1 MNNQPCYN
9 TLAAIKTFLTELPPA
24 GATTYSTIML
34 GKILLESVID
44 ATPVVIALLN
54 EAEQVIL
61 GNQKYQKLTTE
72 FAGHEPATLLL
83 AVIKENLGEQWLHFR
98 QEQGYFSE
106 QEVRI
111 DPGGYHYPHWF
122 ICSGT
127 WFRETGTTNT
137 TAIDTPY
144 YLLLVANDVTLLK
157 RQQEEIRLNALR
169 ALLAEEELTE
179 GLRETLAG
187 AIHQLELPMN
197 LMVAALNRLQQRAK
211 TSGTEDSLCSIL
223 QETIANSH
231 EALNHLSQ
239 GMSVSDSQKEIA
251 TPVNLNE
258 LIHEVLTIFTYRL
271 LAAGIVVDWQPAL
284 VLPSL
289 LGHAKRLRN
298 MFKQLIDNAIDA
310 MKSNRQQRELHI
322 LTCSDAEV
330 ITITIEDTGC
340 GIADELRLRVFE
352 PFFTTKKA
360 EKRTGMGL
368 ATVQEVV
375 NLHAGTIYIDPDY
388 TPGSRFILHFPRAHY
403 RDN

>member
-1 MNNQPCYN
+1 MNNQPNSN
-9 TLAAIKTFLTELPPA
+9 TLEAIKTFLLEPPA
-24 GATTYSTIML
+24 GAATYSTITL

-54 EAEQVIL
+54 DAEQVIL
-61 GNQKYQKLTTE
+61 SNQRYQKLSTE
-72 FAGHEPATLLL
+72 FEYQPATLLL
-83 AVIKENLGEQWLHFR
+83 TVIKENLGEQWLHLR
-98 QEQGYFSE
+98 QQQGYFSD

-111 DPGGYHYPHWF
+111 DLGGYHYPRWF

-127 WFRETGTTNT
+127 WFQETEMTT
-137 TAIDTPY
+137 DKPY

-197 LMVAALNRLQQRAK
+197 LMVAALNRLQRRAEH
-211 TSGTEDSLCSIL
+211 SGTDQDPLCLIL

-231 EALNHLSQ
+231 KALNHLRQ
-239 GMSVSDSQKEIA
+239 GMSFPDSHREIA

-271 LAAGIVVDWQPAL
+271 LAAGIVVDWQPTL

-289 LGHAKRLRN
+289 LGHAKRLRS
-298 MFKQLIDNAIDA
+298 MFKQLIDNAIEA
-310 MKSNRQQRELHI
+310 MKSNQQQRELHI
-322 LTCSDAEV
+322 FTSSDAEI
-330 ITITIEDTGC
+330 ITVTLADTGS
-340 GIADELRLRVFE
+340 GITEELRLKVFE
-352 PFFTTKKA
+352 PFFTTKNA

-368 ATVQEVV
+368 TTVQEIV
-375 NLHAGTIYIDPDY
+375 NLHAGTIYIDPNY
-388 TPGSRFILHFPRAHY
+388 TNGSRFILHFPRAHY
-403 RDN
+403 RDNHLP

>member
-1 MNNQPCYN
+1 MNNQPYTN
-9 TLAAIKTFLTELPPA
+9 ILEAITTFLLEPPV
-24 GATTYSTIML
+24 GAATYSTITL

-54 EAEQVIL
+54 DAEQVIL
-61 GNQKYQKLTTE
+61 SNQRYQKLSTE
-72 FAGHEPATLLL
+72 FEYHEPVTLLL
-83 AVIKENLGEQWLHFR
+83 TVIKENLGEQWLSLR
-98 QEQGYFSE
+98 QQQGYFSD

-111 DPGGYHYPHWF
+111 DPGGYYYPRWF

-127 WFRETGTTNT
+127 WFQEIETTTNK
-137 TAIDTPY
+137 PY
-144 YLLLVANDVTLLK
+144 YLLLVANDVTVLK

-197 LMVAALNRLQQRAK
+197 LMVAALNRLQRRAEH
-211 TSGTEDSLCSIL
+211 SGTDQDPLCVIL
-223 QETIANSH
+223 QETLANSH
-231 EALNHLSQ
+231 KALNHLRQ
-239 GMSVSDSQKEIA
+239 GMSFPDSQKEIA

-271 LAAGIVVDWQPAL
+271 LAAGIVVDWQPTL

-289 LGHAKRLRN
+289 LGHAKRLRS

-310 MKSNRQQRELHI
+310 MKSNQQQRELHI
-322 LTCSDAEV
+322 FTSSDAEI
-330 ITITIEDTGC
+330 ITVTLADTGS
-340 GIADELRLRVFE
+340 GIAEELRLKVFE
-352 PFFTTKKA
+352 PFFTTKNA

-368 ATVQEVV
+368 TTVQEIV
-375 NLHAGTIYIDPDY
+375 NLHAGTIYIDPNY
-388 TPGSRFILHFPRAHY
+388 TNGSRFILHFPRAHY
-403 RDN
+403 RDNHLP